1 MQQAPLRK
9 PVLSAVRGPYYRHG
23 KYEKISCLASRRI
36 LLSTSTGMSFSVP
49 TSPAMTRSA
58 KAHPVTP
65 QRLPKHQSI
74 SQSFYRSP
82 LTPSTS
88 PYTPISLHSLDSTGS
103 STLTTP
109 DNSGIGVRKRLAFSA
124 LSPEVVRNAS
134 AVKDK
139 SLADI
144 AENWRSRVNEN
155 NQKVSYAPQDNSHYA
170 GDESSVVSDIDDS
183 ILTTEEALLAA
194 PFLST
199 HRRLSSM
206 PVISNRPRAQS
217 HAPLPS
223 LHGPPVSP
231 VTSRT
236 VKNTSQASS
245 PIQHRRAL
253 ASFSQSANLMSTP
266 PPNRTL
272 ARQLKLKGSLTDPPQ
287 PRRREAL
294 GNIAIGSNH
303 NLNMSLT
310 LEPDTSLDLFDIGEN
325 DFEYEQDYQ
334 GENSF
339 SQDLQ
344 SLHCNSSFGYPSF
357 TPHARQA
364 QSQAFVQ
371 AGFADPFR
379 PVGTVHGVPPH
390 MLNGIAESVEH
401 HFHAT
406 QQQPH
411 KSFFDDIHQ
420 SGHPFFTPVGH
431 HPGQYNHVMPQPYSA
446 PAFVP
451 IPHPQLH
458 SLQPT
463 PMHFKPASERPVVFP
478 AVEVVTP
485 VPSPETAPTDCSVC
499 LASNPS
505 SLAILQPCGH
515 PLCSTCLTSALNI
528 VGEKDMQC
536 AVCKRSVA
544 DFKLIAGMPKGQPS
558 SKGAKLGPSP
568 SGLTG
573 KSFMDTLS
581 SSPSGSII
589 FDPDSANKATSGDL
603 DSAFEFGLDFGEL
616 RASTPRLEQQH
627 DRLMDG
633 RSRISVAGVGKRNA
647 RKDEDNVV
655 LRIDNVPWDITPSQI
670 VKWLQQPVERVHVL
684 LDGKGKTLSHA
695 YVEVDNAAIAGAILR
710 GEAATRNLLGRKER
724 GSVLGRGR
732 RARGVTITRSGQ
744 QELMSD
750 LFPHWR
756 GNFDGSRPS
765 LAGLESERIIGALE
779 RGLLTDNEIS
789 GLLHL
794 INEPDSHFLKVP
806 SLPFHSLISI
816 LSKFPTDVDSRVF
829 WSAGIRDRLFDA
841 TRAAIEA
848 LMPRIQKAKEDAAKP
863 RHADEEHTMD
873 LAADLLRAG
882 LECKAFTTQQVQAMM
897 ALAEAH
903 SLPLPQAHADT
914 SRNSN
919 GSSDAG
925 SQSESSAPRT
935 PSNLDHSTSS
945 VASTQQMQTLN
956 QPTNVAY
963 PSLDELAK
971 EFGVDAQ
978 VVQALAQRLAN
989 L

>member
-1 MQQAPLRK
+1 
-9 PVLSAVRGPYYRHG
+9 
-23 KYEKISCLASRRI
+23 
-36 LLSTSTGMSFSVP
+36 MSFSVP

-65 QRLPKHQSI
+65 QRLPKHQPR

-88 PYTPISLHSLDSTGS
+88 PYTPISLRSLDSTGS

-109 DNSGIGVRKRLAFSA
+109 DNSGIGIRKRLAFSA
-124 LSPEVVRNAS
+124 VSPEVARNAS
-134 AVKDK
+134 TVKDK
-139 SLADI
+139 NLADI

-155 NQKVSYAPQDNSHYA
+155 NQKVSYAPQDDSNYI
-170 GDESSVVSDIDDS
+170 GDESGVMSDIANDS

-206 PVISNRPRAQS
+206 PVISSRPRAQS

-236 VKNTSQASS
+236 VKITPQASS
-245 PIQHRRAL
+245 PVQHRRAL
-253 ASFSQSANLMSTP
+253 ASFSQSANLLSTP

-294 GNIAIGSNH
+294 GNVPISSNH
-303 NLNMSLT
+303 KNINMSLT
-310 LEPDTSLDLFDIGEN
+310 LEPDTSLDLFDIDEN

-334 GENSF
+334 GDTSF
-339 SQDLQ
+339 SRDLQ
-344 SLHCNSSFGYPSF
+344 SLQCNSSFGYPSF

-371 AGFADPFR
+371 SGFADPFR
-379 PVGTVHGVPPH
+379 PVGAVHGVLPH

-406 QQQPH
+406 HQQHHQP
-411 KSFFDDIHQ
+411 FFDDIHQ
-420 SGHPFFTPVGH
+420 SGHPFYTPVGH
-431 HPGQYNHVMPQPYSA
+431 HPGQYNHTMPQPYSA

-451 IPHPQLH
+451 VPHPQLH
-458 SLQPT
+458 PLQPT
-463 PMHFKPASERPVVFP
+463 PMHFKPASERPVVVP
-478 AVEVVTP
+478 NVEVVTP
-485 VPSPETAPTDCSVC
+485 VPSPEATPTDCSVC
-499 LASNPS
+499 LAFNPS

-515 PLCSTCLTSALNI
+515 PLCSACLTSALNI

-536 AVCKRSVA
+536 AVCKQSVA
-544 DFKLIAGMPKGQPS
+544 DFKLIAGVPKGQPN
-558 SKGAKLGPSP
+558 SKGATLGSTT
-568 SGLTG
+568 SDLTG
-573 KSFMDTLS
+573 KSFMDALS
-581 SSPSGSII
+581 SSPSGSIM
-589 FDPDSANKATSGDL
+589 FDPGNANTATSGDL

-616 RASTPRLEQQH
+616 RASTPKFHQQY
-627 DRLMDG
+627 DRSMD
-633 RSRISVAGVGKRNA
+633 SQSHVSVAGMGKRNV

-684 LDGKGKTLSHA
+684 LDSKGKTLSHA
-695 YVEVDNAAIAGAILR
+695 YVEVNNATVAGAILR
-710 GEAATRNLLGRKER
+710 GEAATVNSFGRKER

-779 RGLLTDNEIS
+779 GGLLTDNVIS

-848 LMPRIQKAKEDAAKP
+848 LMPRVHKAKENMAKP
-863 RHADEEHTMD
+863 SHADEEYTMD
-873 LAADLLRAG
+873 LATDLLRAG
-882 LECKAFTTQQVQAMM
+882 LECKAFTTQQVQALI

-903 SLPLPQAHADT
+903 SLPLPHACVD
-914 SRNSN
+914 NSHN
-919 GSSDAG
+919 SDGSSDVG
-925 SQSESSAPRT
+925 SHSGSCAPRT
-935 PSNLDHSTSS
+935 PSNLDKST
-945 VASTQQMQTLN
+945 STQQTLVLN
-956 QPTNVAY
+956 HSTNMASH
-963 PSLDELAK
+963 SLDELAK